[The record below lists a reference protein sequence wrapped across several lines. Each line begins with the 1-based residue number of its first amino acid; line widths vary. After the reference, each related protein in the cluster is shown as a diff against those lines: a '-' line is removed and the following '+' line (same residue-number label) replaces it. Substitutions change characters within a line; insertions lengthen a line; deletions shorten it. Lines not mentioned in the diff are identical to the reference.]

1 MIATAMRV
9 ARCQRGRS
17 SLTPSLSVENI
28 RRDWMARASEREAE
42 DAKVESRVL
51 ANLKFRISKRFS
63 YSLLIKATAL
73 EHQIEIN
80 WFSPDERFFDTRF
93 RPRVYGPMV

>member
-1 MIATAMRV
+1 MP
-9 ARCQRGRS
+9 ARPS

-28 RRDWMARASEREAE
+28 RRDWHGHGQRETE

-93 RPRVYGPMV
+93 RPRVYGPMDVADTVTVVVT